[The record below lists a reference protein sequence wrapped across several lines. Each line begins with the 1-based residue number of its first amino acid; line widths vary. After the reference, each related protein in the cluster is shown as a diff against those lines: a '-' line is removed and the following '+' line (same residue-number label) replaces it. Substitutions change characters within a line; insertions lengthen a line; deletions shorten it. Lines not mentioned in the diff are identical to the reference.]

1 MASMYDVLELVRA
14 RPSMYVGWDDSQYD
28 RRLAGLE
35 MLIAGYSLAV
45 YHHGLKDSGW
55 EEYASFPSYLQER
68 FGWSM
73 SCGPIVAI
81 RDAAASDRE
90 AWDLFWRLL
99 QEFRDSRSQSGW

>member
-14 RPSMYVGWDDSQYD
+14 RPSMYVGGDESQYD

-45 YHHGLKDSGW
+45 YHHVLQDAGW
-55 EEYASFPSYLQER
+55 EDYASFPEYLGAR

-73 SCGPIVAI
+73 SRGPIVAI
-81 RDAAASDRE
+81 RDAAASDKE
-90 AWDLFWRLL
+90 AWDLFWKTL
-99 QEFRDSRSQSGW
+99 EE